1 MIPKKHG
8 ARNTIHYKCQRKLK
22 DVIKSIKINDKI
34 EKGLAK
40 T

>member
-1 MIPKKHG
+1 MIPKKNE
-8 ARNTIHYKCQRKLK
+8 ARNTIYYKCQRKLK